1 MGGPPWDWQ
10 DVLGCFEGALHKS
23 MAMASPRAWPRPSR
37 LASPLAP
44 CALVSPEQAADAP
57 VQAMAALPAHAT
69 APLAASARP
78 AAAPSVAASAAS
90 VASVAPS
97 ASASGFGKERNTL
110 QIRSWMARRW
120 DVTTCS
126 TCFDLKISWCL
137 MSCFLANPFSFATR
151 QERIRMIRYGLCF
164 KTVAVNSG
172 GDPTILQG
180 AFPTCPIYSSTQRP
194 SQPFPQVP
202 NVRPPSKAKLC
213 QAIRPPGVRLNLAK
227 RWQISSSLK
236 GSSIII
242 YHHPHRHNHR
252 HEMSW
257 VSWVCTSS
265 WSRHMAIP

>member
-78 AAAPSVAASAAS
+78 AAAPSVAAS

-110 QIRSWMARRW
+110 QIRSWMARSW
-120 DVTTCS
+120 DVTICS

-151 QERIRMIRYGLCF
+151 KERIRMIRYGLCF

-213 QAIRPPGVRLNLAK
+213 QAKATWRQTQLGKKMANQLKPERIIHHH
-227 RWQISSSLK
+227 ISSS
-236 GSSIII
+236 SSSQ
-242 YHHPHRHNHR
+242 PSSWDV
-252 HEMSW
+252 MSLM
-257 VSWVCTSS
+257 SMHYSSS